1 MPASWSPRV
10 WLSVVLGIFLQ
21 PFVFLYVNRPGLF
34 WLYLVAS
41 LVCAGV
47 DWYFGLALTLLFS
60 LLCPLHAALIA
71 RRYDPTQPRRWYCRA
86 WVPVGLYLLL
96 MGLILGTRTYLYEPY
111 SVPSASMY
119 PGLREGD
126 LFIAQKWGF
135 AHRSLFGLRLPG
147 SGHVDTARL
156 RRGQVYVFY
165 PPGHEVLYVKRLMA
179 LPGDIIALT
188 PDGVVINGQT
198 LPRTELLSGVGLHVY
213 REDNGPQS
221 YRIQQLDD
229 APPSAVRT
237 FKVPAGHYFFLGDNR
252 DNSNDSRYFGS
263 VPADQIVGELIWQGS
278 E

>member
-47 DWYFGLALTLLFS
+47 DWYFGWALTLLFS

-71 RRYDPTQPRRWYCRA
+71 RRYDPAQPRRWYCRA

-198 LPRTELLSGVGLHVY
+198 LPRTELLSGAGLHVY